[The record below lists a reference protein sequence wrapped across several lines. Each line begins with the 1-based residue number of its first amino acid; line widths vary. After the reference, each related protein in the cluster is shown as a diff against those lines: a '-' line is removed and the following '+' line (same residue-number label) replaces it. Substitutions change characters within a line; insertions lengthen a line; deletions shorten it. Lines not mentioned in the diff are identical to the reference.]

1 MNLIINKFEGDEA
14 FQVNLSYYYLMEN
27 IVIQTIENL
36 HTVLEEKV
44 RDLQEEVRH
53 REDSKEQ
60 EQPKKKHGTDGEKP
74 LPVNKA

>member
-1 MNLIINKFEGDEA
+1 MNLTINEFEGDEA

-27 IVIQTIENL
+27 IVIQAIENL

-44 RDLQEEVRH
+44 RDLQEGRL